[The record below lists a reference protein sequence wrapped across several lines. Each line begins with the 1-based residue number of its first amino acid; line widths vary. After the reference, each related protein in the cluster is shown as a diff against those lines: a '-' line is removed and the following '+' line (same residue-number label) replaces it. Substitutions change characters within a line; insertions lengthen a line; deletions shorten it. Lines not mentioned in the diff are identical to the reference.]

1 LEEEGQELKP
11 ILVRDGDLSGY
22 QAEKDTLENIL
33 EEFNR
38 RFGDVD
44 WKEPDKVRK
53 TLVEDIPELL
63 REDEGVINAPDRQN
77 AKEVSN
83 KRLKEEIKKLMM
95 SQTEIYK
102 KYMQDPDFQKKYQ
115 DFVFDLLWS
124 QKEKANK

>member
-1 LEEEGQELKP
+1 MEEEGQELKP